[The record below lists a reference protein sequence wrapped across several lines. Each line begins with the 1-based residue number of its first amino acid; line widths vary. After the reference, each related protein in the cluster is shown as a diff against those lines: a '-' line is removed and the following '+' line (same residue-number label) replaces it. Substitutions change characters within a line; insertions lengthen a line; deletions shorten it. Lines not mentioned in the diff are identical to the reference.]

1 MSNEDYFNILDLGN
15 SNIRF
20 SVFDNKLN
28 ECFSDKL
35 IKNLDNVN
43 LDNFDGI
50 YSLIKRAEKKISS
63 HINNII
69 LTIDSKELFP
79 IDISISKNLDKKLEI
94 STFYENLTLEL
105 INIINSNYTNL
116 EIIHIISNN
125 CIIDDQLHHQL
136 PNNKNKV
143 DNLKVDYKLICY
155 PKVLVNNLKK
165 DFINKNLKVIKICCN
180 SLVKTISYSKKLN
193 RQKISFLEIGTK
205 RTTLIIYENN
215 NIVFIQTI
223 PIGGEHITS
232 DISKVFKISMIE
244 AEKIK
249 RCFNETQTEF
259 SYNEDISENN
269 ITAKE
274 IISKNISIN
283 LLKKVILYRVQ
294 EIIDL
299 TFKKS
304 NFQRLNI
311 FLNDSELFLIGDG
324 SKLFNNNSFHL
335 EDKFDFKS
343 INFYEESDF
352 DICNNALNF
361 YLNNTDEPKTR
372 IRKQGIFEKFFNL
385 FDK

>member
-43 LDNFDGI
+43 LNNFDGI

-125 CIIDDQLHHQL
+125 CIIDNQLHHQL
-136 PNNKNKV
+136 PNNKNKI

-215 NIVFIQTI
+215 NVVFIQTI

-304 NFQRLNI
+304 NFQHLNI

-361 YLNNTDEPKTR
+361 YLNNTDKPKTR

>member
-20 SVFDNKLN
+20 SVFDDKLN

-35 IKNLDNVN
+35 IKNLDNLN

-50 YSLIKRAEKKISS
+50 YALIKRAEKKISS

-94 STFYENLTLEL
+94 NSFYENLTLEL
-105 INIINSNYTNL
+105 INIINSNYSNL

-125 CIIDDQLHHQL
+125 CIIDNQFHHQL

-143 DNLKVDYKLICY
+143 GNLKVDYKLICY
-155 PKVLVNNLKK
+155 PKILVNNLKK
-165 DFINKNLKVIKICCN
+165 DFINKNLKVIKIYCN
-180 SLVKTISYSKKLN
+180 SLVKAISYSKKLN

-215 NIVFIQTI
+215 NVVFIQTI

-249 RCFNETQTEF
+249 RCFNESQTEF
-259 SYNEDISENN
+259 SYNEDISKNN

-304 NFQRLNI
+304 NFRSLNI
-311 FLNDSELFLIGDG
+311 NLNDNELFLIGDG
-324 SKLFNNNSFHL
+324 SKLFNNNSFYL

-343 INFYEESDF
+343 INFYEETDF

-361 YLNNTDEPKTR
+361 YLNNTDKPKTR

>member
-1 MSNEDYFNILDLGN
+1 MSNKGYFNILDLGN

-20 SVFDNKLN
+20 SVFDDKLN

-50 YSLIKRAEKKISS
+50 YALIKRAEKKISS

-94 STFYENLTLEL
+94 NSFYEKLTLEL
-105 INIINSNYTNL
+105 INLINSNYSNL

-125 CIIDDQLHHQL
+125 CIIDNQFHREL

-143 DNLKVDYKLICY
+143 GNLKVDYKLICY
-155 PKVLVNNLKK
+155 PKILVNNLKK
-165 DFINKNLKVIKICCN
+165 DFINKNLKVIKIYCN
-180 SLVKTISYSKKLN
+180 SLVKAISYSKKLN

-205 RTTLIIYENN
+205 RSTLIIYENN
-215 NIVFIQTI
+215 SVVFIQTI

-232 DISKVFKISMIE
+232 DISKVFKISMVE

-249 RCFNETQTEF
+249 RCFNESQTEF

-304 NFQRLNI
+304 NFQSLNTN
-311 FLNDSELFLIGDG
+311 LNDNELFLIGDG
-324 SKLFNNNSFHL
+324 SKLFNNNSFYL

-343 INFYEESDF
+343 INFYEETDF

-361 YLNNTDEPKTR
+361 YLNNTDKPKTR